1 MLPDNSDSGMEG
13 SLKAK
18 IAVEKL
24 FLQSTDDRMGSCTMI
39 EVVFIKKKWWIN
51 KDLLYITGNSAS
63 CYVAVWMEGELRGE
77 WTHVSPFAVHLK
89 LSQYR

>member
-1 MLPDNSDSGMEG
+1 MSDIICLMLPDNSDSGMEG

-39 EVVFIKKKWWIN
+39 EVVFIKKK
-51 KDLLYITGNSAS
+51 
-63 CYVAVWMEGELRGE
+63 
-77 WTHVSPFAVHLK
+77 
-89 LSQYR
+89 